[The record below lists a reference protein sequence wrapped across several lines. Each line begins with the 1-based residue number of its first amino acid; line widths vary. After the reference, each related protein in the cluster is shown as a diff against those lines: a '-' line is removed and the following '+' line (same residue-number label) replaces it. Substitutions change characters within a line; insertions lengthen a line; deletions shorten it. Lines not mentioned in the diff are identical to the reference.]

1 MNYVPVGKDGCMSA
15 VPLLSPFLGSWLDC
29 VPPNGSHD
37 RVWLINYGG
46 NDCIYFQIW
55 FIKRSSVT
63 FFHCLSAGCK
73 ESRGELGSEG
83 MVEALEPWMLQST
96 ASCHLSWIILSV
108 INCNCPILLRLLIIV
123 FFVVV
128 QSLGHIWL
136 FATPWTVARQASL
149 SMGFSRQ
156 EYWSGLPFPSPGD
169 LPNPGIEAR
178 SPALQADSLPP
189 EPQGRSL
196 NNQVHFWKSRLVS
209 TRTSPSTCHFA
220 SLMIRTIS
228 HRPDSGSA
236 HVSPYF
242 FFHSRTT
249 GVGYLGTCSHHD
261 TISSLFIL

>member
-136 FATPWTVARQASL
+136 FATPGTAAHQPSL
-149 SMGFSRQ
+149 S
-156 EYWSGLPFPSPGD
+156 
-169 LPNPGIEAR
+169 
-178 SPALQADSLPP
+178 
-189 EPQGRSL
+189 
-196 NNQVHFWKSRLVS
+196 
-209 TRTSPSTCHFA
+209 FA
-220 SLMIRTIS
+220 IS
-228 HRPDSGSA
+228 
-236 HVSPYF
+236 
-242 FFHSRTT
+242 
-249 GVGYLGTCSHHD
+249 
-261 TISSLFIL
+261 